1 MTGLTQASN
10 AARAKRQQRRES
22 VILFSIANSLFAI
35 AADAVHEIRSADSL
49 AGSAVELASS
59 PVQKVTHTA
68 ERAQRLYYVL
78 SGCAHFGLP
87 RTRPV
92 MVLML
97 RDVPAAVLV
106 DEIGNMSEVPAV
118 HPLPQAYTGDERNW
132 YRGLAYVRERVI
144 PVVNPLGFLTAE
156 ELARLDAA
164 TRTVASV

>member
-1 MTGLTQASN
+1 MTDAAQVSN
-10 AARAKRQQRRES
+10 AGRAKRQHRRES

-49 AGSAVELASS
+49 AGSAVELGTS

-68 ERAQRLYYVL
+68 ERAQRVYYVV

-97 RDVPAAVLV
+97 RDIPAAVLV
-106 DEIGNMSEVPAV
+106 DAIENMSEVPAV
-118 HPLPQAYTGDERNW
+118 HPLPRAYTGDERNW
-132 YRGLAYVRERVI
+132 YRGLAYVRECVV
-144 PVVNPLGFLTAE
+144 PVVNPHGFLTVE
-156 ELARLDAA
+156 ELGKLDAA
-164 TRTVASV
+164 ARTVAT